1 MKSISIIVSMTFMT
15 IAMNVLG
22 GAAQAQQNCPKAGEL
37 KNFAQIAAQAEIF
50 NGCEV
55 TTDVKFGGFPD
66 PTIGN
71 VYSAPIYGYD
81 LKGSTLISVTSLNGS
96 SMMLVSVA
104 NDKADPLFNLKSG
117 DSLRLRGA
125 VDYRKIGTRNI
136 NAVSGG
142 VSVSIFRSQSFEV
155 LGTQKPCTCP

>member
-37 KNFAQIAAQAEIF
+37 KNFAQIASQAEIF

-55 TTDVKFGGFPD
+55 TTDVRFMSIMPSLYINSLPKFGFRD
-66 PTIGN
+66 LD
-71 VYSAPIYGYD
+71 GYIFV
-81 LKGSTLISVTSLNGS
+81 LVGSTNGNA
-96 SMMLVSVA
+96 SMTVSVA
-104 NDKADPLFNLKSG
+104 NNKADPWFNLTSQ

-125 VDYRKIGTRNI
+125 VDYR
-136 NAVSGG
+136 GG
-142 VSVSIFRSQSFEV
+142 LAIFRVQSFEV
-155 LGTQKPCTCP
+155 LGSQKRCTCP